1 MRTNDHLSII
11 NLGWLFTSLVRFIQ
25 IDLQYP
31 GKIGPGV
38 DFGDLNA
45 HTHTRA
51 FIALFRF
58 DVVSLAY

>member
-45 HTHTRA
+45 R
-51 FIALFRF
+51 FVLMLFP
-58 DVVSLAY
+58 LY